1 MKIKLLVAAMAVHA
15 LFLTGCQLCIPLS
28 STCLS
33 CGLSLCGLPSLLVR
47 QEQPLQSPE
56 DDLRMVSM
64 PVDAPVEASGAMC
77 Y

>member
-1 MKIKLLVAAMAVHA
+1 MKTKLLVAALLMQV
-15 LFLTGCQLCIPLS
+15 LFFAGCQLCIPLS

-47 QEQPLQSPE
+47 QEQPLQSKE
-56 DDLRMVSM
+56 DDLRMASM
-64 PVDAPVEASGAMC
+64 PVEDAPEVVGAMC